1 MSKKKKEEDKITK
14 YLLIII
20 SIIILIVITVTG
32 ISLYRSGTRS
42 NRNNLF
48 NNNDI
53 IVREGSS
60 LYTYYKNY
68 QDSKI
73 ESLIKGY
80 SYKDSFAM
88 IIEDVL
94 NINDKTYLSGV
105 IKSGKVSVGDI
116 LEVSGMSIESIQVKI
131 DKILID
137 GISSS
142 SASIGSRV
150 ELIITNKNNITK
162 GQVISTPNS
171 LITTNNIKTR
181 IYLYK
186 EDEGNNTTI
195 LKDLNSSINIS
206 LWNTPITGKIT
217 NIDNIIRSGEYTNV
231 DILLDK
237 DITIDIGYSFKII
250 EDNTTVGVGVIT
262 EVNN

>member
-1 MSKKKKEEDKITK
+1 MEKIRLWFIEGCDNILLKTKDFYLLKVFDFRGK
-14 YLLIII
+14 YLGIIDDI
-20 SIIILIVITVTG
+20 YIDFHNGKIKGFL
-32 ISLYRSGTRS
+32 LS
-42 NRNNLF
+42 NYLLFSKRNF
-48 NNNDI
+48 IKVEDI
-53 IVREGSS
+53 I
-60 LYTYYKNY
+60 Y
-68 QDSKI
+68 
-73 ESLIKGY
+73 
-80 SYKDSFAM
+80 
-88 IIEDVL
+88 IEDVMIIKAL
-94 NINDKTYLSGV
+94 NRK
-105 IKSGKVSVGDI
+105 
-116 LEVSGMSIESIQVKI
+116 E
-131 DKILID
+131 
-137 GISSS
+137 GISFR
-142 SASIGSRV
+142 SIKDMDV
-150 ELIITNKNNITK
+150 KDKNNIIK
-162 GQVISTPNS
+162 GQIISTPNS

-217 NIDNIIRSGEYTNV
+217 NIDNIIRSGEYTNA

>member
-20 SIIILIVITVTG
+20 SIIILMVIIVAG
-32 ISLYRSGTRS
+32 IALYRSGTKS
-42 NRNNLF
+42 NRNKLF

-105 IKSGKVSVGDI
+105 IKSGKVNVGDI
-116 LEVSGMSIESIQVKI
+116 LEVSGMSNESIEVKI
-131 DKILID
+131 NKIIVE
-137 GISSS
+137 GFSSS
-142 SASIGSRV
+142 SASIGNRV
-150 ELIITNKNNITK
+150 ELIITNKNNIIK

-206 LWNTPITGKIT
+206 LWNIPITGKII
-217 NIDNIIRSGEYTNV
+217 NIDNMIRSGEYTNI

-237 DITIDIGYSFKII
+237 DITIDIGYLFKII